1 MANAKGKAKAKTNA
15 KGDAIEMTTAAR
27 GGSFAGLTCHYVS
40 YTRTRGGLGERGR
53 EGGSDNT
60 RQPNDRTW
68 TNMELTSVRRARQK
82 LAKSLS

>member
-53 EGGSDNT
+53 EGALTTRDNPMT
-60 RQPNDRTW
+60 GPGPTW
-68 TNMELTSVRRARQK
+68 N
-82 LAKSLS
+82 